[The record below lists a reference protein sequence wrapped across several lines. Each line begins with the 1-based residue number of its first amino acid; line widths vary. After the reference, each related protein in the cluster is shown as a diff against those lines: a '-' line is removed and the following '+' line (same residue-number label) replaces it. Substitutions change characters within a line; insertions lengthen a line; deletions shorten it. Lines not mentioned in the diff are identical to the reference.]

1 MVIAA
6 LPSIEHRFRRVESSP
21 HALEPYPRHL
31 LERLEH
37 WAARTPERPLLAQ
50 RDRHGGWRTLSYRDA
65 LAKVRAFFEAQ
76 PRERGFGNGR
86 LARNLFEAM
95 VARQSSRLV
104 GIVMP
109 RFWATERVGKSES
122 S

>member
-1 MVIAA
+1 MNRPMPDRPRRQVRLGPTDVTLERRAGGVIH
-6 LPSIEHRFRRVESSP
+6 LRSP

-65 LAKVRAFFEAQ
+65 LAKVR
-76 PRERGFGNGR
+76 
-86 LARNLFEAM
+86 
-95 VARQSSRLV
+95 
-104 GIVMP
+104 
-109 RFWATERVGKSES
+109 RVGQYLLDKELSSERPLAVLS
-122 S
+122 